1 MAMPTDT
8 PTQAVSPK
16 LKKALELA
24 SARHKHLCPRQ
35 VLGAR
40 CAIAAAAMLE
50 LEVPRKDKRLL
61 VIVETDGC
69 FVDGVEAAV
78 GVSVGGRTLRVEDY
92 GKIAA
97 TFVDVKTERALRV
110 APRVD
115 VRERARDYAPEQ
127 KRRYFA
133 MLHGY
138 QRMPDAELLTFEW
151 VALAKPIAAIVS
163 RAGAR
168 VNCDGCGEEIINER
182 EVVGDGVTL
191 CRSCAGG
198 GYYSAS
204 RASCSVQEAGE
215 LC

>member
-1 MAMPTDT
+1 MEMPTAVVE
-8 PTQAVSPK
+8 QAISQT
-16 LKKALELA
+16 LQRALDVA
-24 SARHKHLCPRQ
+24 SARHQHLCPRQ

-40 CAIAAAAMLE
+40 AAIAGTGLLE
-50 LEVPRKDKRLL
+50 LEVPRADKRLL

-69 FVDGVEAAV
+69 FVDGVEAV
-78 GVSVGGRTLRVEDY
+78 TEVSVGRRTLRVEDY

-115 VRERARDYAPEQ
+115 VRERAWDYAPEQ

-138 QRMPDAELLTFEW
+138 QRMPDAELLSFEW
-151 VALAKPIAAIVS
+151 VELAKPVAAIVS

-168 VNCDGCGEEIINER
+168 VNCGGCGEEIINER
-182 EVVGDGVTL
+182 EVVGDGVSL

-198 GYYSAS
+198 GYYSVS
-204 RASCSVQEAGE
+204 RA
-215 LC
+215 

>member
-1 MAMPTDT
+1 MET
-8 PTQAVSPK
+8 PTAVAEQAISQT
-16 LKKALELA
+16 LQRALDVV
-24 SARHKHLCPRQ
+24 SARRRHLCPRQ
-35 VLGAR
+35 TLGAR
-40 CAIAAAAMLE
+40 AAIAGTGLLE
-50 LEVPRKDKRLL
+50 LEVPRADKRLL

-69 FVDGVEAAV
+69 FVDGVEAV
-78 GVSVGGRTLRVEDY
+78 TGVSVGRRTLRVEDY

-115 VRERARDYAPEQ
+115 VRERAWDYAPEQ

-138 QRMPDAELLTFEW
+138 QRMPDAELLSFEW
-151 VALAKPIAAIVS
+151 VELAKPIAAIVS

-168 VNCDGCGEEIINER
+168 VNCGGCGEEIINER
-182 EVVGDGVTL
+182 EVVEDGVTL

-198 GYYSAS
+198 GYYSV
-204 RASCSVQEAGE
+204 RGE
-215 LC
+215 LCSV

>member
-1 MAMPTDT
+1 MALPAVT
-8 PTQAVSPK
+8 PRQAVSPT

-50 LEVPRKDKRLL
+50 LEAPRKDKRLL

-69 FVDGVEAAV
+69 FADGVEAAA

-97 TFVDVKTERALRV
+97 TFVDVKTERAVRV

-138 QRMPDAELLTFEW
+138 QRMPDAELLSFERVVLATP
-151 VALAKPIAAIVS
+151 VADIVS

-168 VNCDGCGEEIINER
+168 AICEKCSEEIINER
-182 EVVGDGVTL
+182 EVVREGVTL

-198 GYYSAS
+198 GYYSS
-204 RASCSVQEAGE
+204 CRASCCV
-215 LC
+215 

>member
-1 MAMPTDT
+1 MAIPVVMPK
-8 PTQAVSPK
+8 QAVSPT

-50 LEVPRKDKRLL
+50 LEAPRKDKRLL

-69 FVDGVEAAV
+69 FADGVEAAA

-115 VRERARDYAPEQ
+115 VRERAREYAPEQ

-138 QRMPDAELLTFEW
+138 QRMPDEELLSFEW
-151 VALAKPIAAIVS
+151 VVLATPVAAIVS

-168 VNCDGCGEEIINER
+168 AVCVKCSEEIINER
-182 EVVGDGVTL
+182 EVVREGVTL

-198 GYYSAS
+198 GYYSLCT
-204 RASCSVQEAGE
+204 ASCCV
-215 LC
+215 

>member
-1 MAMPTDT
+1 MEMLTAVAE
-8 PTQAVSPK
+8 QAFSET
-16 LKKALELA
+16 LQRALDVA
-24 SARHKHLCPRQ
+24 SARHRHLCPRQ

-40 CAIAAAAMLE
+40 AAIAGTGLLE
-50 LEVPRKDKRLL
+50 LEVPRADKRLL

-69 FVDGVEAAV
+69 FVDGVEAV
-78 GVSVGGRTLRVEDY
+78 TDVSVGRRTLRVEDY

-115 VRERARDYAPEQ
+115 VRERAWDYAPEQ

-138 QRMPDAELLTFEW
+138 QRMPDAELLSFEW
-151 VALAKPIAAIVS
+151 VELAKPIAAIVS

-168 VNCDGCGEEIINER
+168 ATCEKCSEEIINER
-182 EVVGDGVTL
+182 EVVREGVTL

-198 GYYSAS
+198 GYFSLC
-204 RASCSVQEAGE
+204 RAKCCV
-215 LC
+215 

>member
-1 MAMPTDT
+1 MAVPTDT
-8 PTQAVSPK
+8 AIQAVPQT
-16 LKKALELA
+16 LQNALAVA

-40 CAIAAAAMLE
+40 CAIAAAEILE
-50 LEVPRKDKRLL
+50 LEVPRTDKRLL

-69 FVDGVEAAV
+69 FVDGVEAAA

-92 GKIAA
+92 GKIGA

-110 APRVD
+110 APQVD
-115 VRERARDYAPEQ
+115 VRARARDYAPEQ

-138 QRMPDAELLTFEW
+138 QRMPDNELLSFEW
-151 VALAKPIAAIVS
+151 VNLSKPVAAIVS

-168 VNCDGCGEEIINER
+168 AKCEQCAEEIINER
-182 EVVGDGVTL
+182 EVKVDGRSL
-191 CRSCAGG
+191 CRTCAGE
-198 GYYSAS
+198 GYYTA
-204 RASCSVQEAGE
+204 RHI
-215 LC
+215 

>member
-1 MAMPTDT
+1 MAILTKT
-8 PTQAVSPK
+8 LIQAVSPE
-16 LKKALELA
+16 LEEALELA

-110 APRVD
+110 APQTD
-115 VRERARDYAPEQ
+115 VRDRARDYAPEQ
-127 KRRYFA
+127 SRRYFA

-138 QRMPDAELLTFEW
+138 QRMPDAELLSFEW
-151 VALAKPIAAIVS
+151 VQLSTPVAAIVS
-163 RAGAR
+163 RASAR
-168 VNCDGCGEEIINER
+168 ANCESCGEEIINER
-182 EVVGDGVTL
+182 EVDEDGVSL

-198 GYYSAS
+198 GYYSVS
-204 RASCSVQEAGE
+204 KE
-215 LC
+215 

>member
-8 PTQAVSPK
+8 AIQAVPQK
-16 LKKALELA
+16 LQNALAVA

-40 CAIAAAAMLE
+40 CAIAAAEILD
-50 LEVPRKDKRLL
+50 LEVPRTDKRLL

-69 FVDGVEAAV
+69 FVDGVEAAA

-110 APRVD
+110 APQID

-127 KRRYFA
+127 ARRYFA

-138 QRMPDAELLTFEW
+138 QRMPDAELLSFEC
-151 VALAKPIAAIVS
+151 VQLAKPVAAIVS

-168 VNCDGCGEEIINER
+168 AKCDSCGEEIINER
-182 EVVGDGVTL
+182 EVVGEGGAL

-198 GYYSAS
+198 GYYSVS
-204 RASCSVQEAGE
+204 RE
-215 LC
+215 